1 MSSIERAAMNSNKFI
16 NIYDDLRDKII
27 REQYPSDQYLPSE
40 HELSHQ
46 YVASRETVRKALTL
60 LQNNGFIQKVRG
72 KGSKVIFNKA
82 IHFEVSDLVSF
93 KEQNAKLEKTYDT
106 EVASLEVKAVKDY
119 PQVQKAL
126 GMSDLD
132 KVVRIVRTRSID
144 GIVNIVDIDFFNPQL
159 VPGLTEEIAEDSVY
173 HYIEGALGLEISHS
187 TKTIT
192 FDKISEESMELFQS
206 LEPPYA
212 ANVTSTVF
220 LKDARPFQYNVS
232 QHRPTSFKFVNF
244 SRRLK

>member
-16 NIYDDLRDKII
+16 NIYDDLKEKILQ
-27 REQYPSDQYLPSE
+27 ETYESDHYLPSE
-40 HELSHQ
+40 HELSNQ

-82 IHFEVSDLVSF
+82 IHFEISDLVSF
-93 KEQNAKLEKTYDT
+93 KEQNAKLENRYDT
-106 EVASLEVKAVKDY
+106 QVISLNEVGTDAY
-119 PQVQKAL
+119 PQAREAL
-126 GMSDLD
+126 GLGAQD
-132 KVVRIVRTRSID
+132 KMIKVVRTRSID
-144 GIVNIVDIDFFNPQL
+144 GLVNIVDVDFFNPRL
-159 VPGLTEEIAEDSVY
+159 IPGLTEEIAAESIY
-173 HYIEGALGLEISHS
+173 HYIEGSLGLEISHS

-192 FDKISEESMELFQS
+192 FDKASANSLELFQA
-206 LEPPYA
+206 LEPPYT
-212 ANVTSTVF
+212 ANVSSTVF

-232 QHRPTSFKFVNF
+232 MHRPSSFKFVNF